1 MYEDYSTTG
10 SRSKEIY
17 SFNMAARREGDDRPL
32 RYNART
38 NIAPDEELKRDICW
52 IRKDAERKV
61 LGALVKFHDRRVER
75 SKSRLVKL
83 EQESRK
89 EKKKDMSD
97 KVPANT
103 LEFSHEQKLE
113 NIQKK
118 IDELNKM
125 KYVLQNTKENKQSKS
140 YRRVFSENIDSTKKR
155 NELRLKIA
163 RDLDKNITEARKK
176 HIKNLSDYKM
186 TRDQIN
192 VLSRGLKFIPTPVT
206 NTGHVKAEL
215 LKDFNAFARRMRLQY
230 IFHGKDKEQHPFHV
244 KSDWE
249 PPVQPSVT
257 VETYLGEVKL
267 QLANI
272 NTITPRNNL
281 PKREQLA
288 IKQLKQSPDINIKRV
303 DKGSSIVVLNK
314 ED

>member
-10 SRSKEIY
+10 SRSKEIH
-17 SFNMAARREGDDRPL
+17 STFNMAARREGDDLPL

-38 NIAPDEELKRDICW
+38 NIAPDKELKRDICW

-103 LEFSHEQKLE
+103 QEFSHEQKLE

-140 YRRVFSENIDSTKKR
+140 YPRVFSENIDSTKKR

-215 LKDFNAFARRMRLQY
+215 LKDFNASAKTNAST
-230 IFHGKDKEQHPFHV
+230 I
-244 KSDWE
+244 
-249 PPVQPSVT
+249 
-257 VETYLGEVKL
+257 YL
-267 QLANI
+267 
-272 NTITPRNNL
+272 
-281 PKREQLA
+281 
-288 IKQLKQSPDINIKRV
+288 
-303 DKGSSIVVLNK
+303 
-314 ED
+314 

>member
-17 SFNMAARREGDDRPL
+17 STFNMAARREGDDLPL
-32 RYNART
+32 RYNSRT
-38 NIAPDEELKRDICW
+38 NIAPDEELKRDISW

-97 KVPANT
+97 HKVPANT

-125 KYVLQNTKENKQSKS
+125 KYVLQNTKE
-140 YRRVFSENIDSTKKR
+140 RVSVRT
-155 NELRLKIA
+155 
-163 RDLDKNITEARKK
+163 
-176 HIKNLSDYKM
+176 
-186 TRDQIN
+186 DQ
-192 VLSRGLKFIPTPVT
+192 
-206 NTGHVKAEL
+206 
-215 LKDFNAFARRMRLQY
+215 
-230 IFHGKDKEQHPFHV
+230 
-244 KSDWE
+244 
-249 PPVQPSVT
+249 
-257 VETYLGEVKL
+257 
-267 QLANI
+267 
-272 NTITPRNNL
+272 
-281 PKREQLA
+281 
-288 IKQLKQSPDINIKRV
+288 
-303 DKGSSIVVLNK
+303 
-314 ED
+314 

>member
-10 SRSKEIY
+10 SLSKEIY
-17 SFNMAARREGDDRPL
+17 SAFNMAARREGDDLPL
-32 RYNART
+32 RYKART
-38 NIAPDEELKRDICW
+38 NIAPDEELKRDISW

-97 KVPANT
+97 HKVPANT

-113 NIQKK
+113 NILKK
-118 IDELNKM
+118 IGELNKM
-125 KYVLQNTKENKQSKS
+125 KYVLQNTKENKQSES
-140 YRRVFSENIDSTKKR
+140 YPRVFSENIDYLKRERGKKKRSLSTKKR

-186 TRDQIN
+186 TRDQIH

-244 KSDWE
+244 KPCIKGATS
-249 PPVQPSVT
+249 SAISHT
-257 VETYLGEVKL
+257 R
-267 QLANI
+267 N
-272 NTITPRNNL
+272 TPR
-281 PKREQLA
+281 R
-288 IKQLKQSPDINIKRV
+288 
-303 DKGSSIVVLNK
+303 G
-314 ED
+314 